1 MKKVFTS
8 FLILILAATFHIAQ
22 AQTCVP
28 DHTGYTAVPDSGIL
42 LPNPLPHAQVGV
54 PYTQTF
60 TVGIPGT
67 AQGYAVNWIKF
78 NHMSN
83 MIPADTWTVVNSTG
97 GTTWAQW
104 SKLTW
109 QCVTFSG
116 TPTVGGVDSIVIYVD
131 ANVTVIAFP
140 VTQTN
145 QKAFTL
151 PLIIDDYTSIDNN
164 TSVTTKLIQSRPN
177 PFHDFTQ
184 IGITDER
191 AENATLN
198 VYSYL
203 GQLVYSETKATNK
216 GENYFTF
223 NGNSLAAGTY
233 IYTVITSEKIFREK
247 LVKVE

>member
-1 MKKVFTS
+1 MKKVFTLCI
-8 FLILILAATFHIAQ
+8 FAVAVLFNMVNAQ
-22 AQTCVP
+22 NCTP
-28 DHTGYTAVPDSGIL
+28 DHTGYTTVPDSGIL
-42 LPNPLPHAQVGV
+42 LPNPLPHATVGV

-83 MIPADTWTVVNSTG
+83 FITADTWNIVNSTG
-97 GTTWAQW
+97 GTTFPNW

-109 QCVTFSG
+109 QCVTMTG

-131 ANVTVIAFP
+131 ANVTVVLFP

-151 PLIIDDYTSIDNN
+151 PLVIDDL
-164 TSVTTKLIQSRPN
+164 TSVKDIASESSQLIQSRPN

-184 IGITDER
+184 IGLTATKSES
-191 AENATLN
+191 ATLN
-198 VYSYL
+198 IYSNL
-203 GQLVYSETKATNK
+203 GQLVYNETKTMNQ
-216 GENYFTF
+216 GENYFSFDGSTLAT
-223 NGNSLAAGTY
+223 GNY
-233 IYTVITSEKIFREK
+233 IYTVVTDEKIFREK
-247 LVKVE
+247 LIKVE